1 MLSRF
6 LEYVLKLS
14 RNAELL
20 IVSGVIAFLSLALP
34 LYVIQALTRYLSNGV
49 DETLYSLTVGVL
61 IALIVEF
68 ILRQYRRKAIID
80 SVNQEQDIHETIE
93 ALSKVNFE
101 SEKLQSLTNLPAAMR
116 AVRSKLVA
124 KNIDRETYLYDLP
137 FIPVFLIIMYLL
149 SPVSVLLLIII
160 FTASFVF
167 SSSQIKLS
175 NKSQKLNMPVTALN
189 DRFETQL
196 IKNYSTLFLF
206 SNYRAQLQKFANTL
220 VLEREG
226 RLSVQSSLNL
236 DRVMRSWA
244 MNVLTVLIVFTS
256 SILVFD
262 GEMQVGSL
270 IALNILAARAYPPLA
285 NLPVTLMF
293 DAKAISS
300 VAAELGTAGSL
311 EESSHTKLI
320 SQDFSGLVEISQLGF
335 QYRSEKVAVFNS
347 LSFTFSPGSVTV
359 ITGKNATGKTT
370 LFKLLTGVI
379 QPQVGTILV
388 DGVNMSQLNNNWWR
402 QQVIAVPQEPNFFDG
417 TIMENLEAVSDKV
430 KPEEFATA
438 ISTAGLKDFL
448 DKTLNGTDSKL
459 DFPNSKFSLG
469 TRKRIALARAI
480 ISDGKFVVMDEPTE
494 GLDSDGAKVFY
505 EYLNLCIDRKKT
517 VVVLSHDPAII
528 KGASMMINLDNRPF
542 PKVIKVT

>member
-101 SEKLQSLTNLPAAMR
+101 SEKLQSLTNLPEAMR

-149 SPVSVLLLIII
+149 SPVSVLLLSII
-160 FTASFVF
+160 FTVSFVF
-167 SSSQIKLS
+167 SSSQIRLS

-417 TIMENLEAVSDKV
+417 TIMENLEAVSDKA

-448 DKTLNGTDSKL
+448 DKTLNGTESKL

>member
-6 LEYVLKLS
+6 LEYVLQVS
-14 RNAELL
+14 RNTELL
-20 IVSGVIAFLSLALP
+20 IVSAAIAVLSLALP

-61 IALIVEF
+61 ITLGIEF
-68 ILRQYRRKAIID
+68 LLRQFRRKAIAHSI
-80 SVNQEQDIHETIE
+80 NQDQDIHRSIE

-101 SEKLQSLTNLPAAMR
+101 SEKIQSIPNLPGAMR
-116 AVRSKLVA
+116 AFRSKLVA

-137 FIPVFLIIMYLL
+137 FVPVFLVIMYLL
-149 SPVSVLLLIII
+149 SPISVLILIII
-160 FTASFVF
+160 LIASFIF
-167 SSSQIKLS
+167 SLSQTRISK
-175 NKSQKLNMPVTALN
+175 KFQKLNTPITTLN
-189 DRFETQL
+189 DSFETQL
-196 IKNYSTLFLF
+196 VKNYPTLLLF
-206 SNYRAQLQKFANTL
+206 SDYQNKLQKFANNL

-226 RLSVQSSLNL
+226 KLRVQSSLNL
-236 DRVMRSWA
+236 DRIMRSWA

-256 SILVFD
+256 SLLVFD
-262 GEMQVGSL
+262 GEMQIGSL
-270 IALNILAARAYPPLA
+270 IALNILAARAYPSLA
-285 NLPVTLMF
+285 NLPNTLLF
-293 DAKAISS
+293 ETKTND
-300 VAAELGTAGSL
+300 VGAELGTYARG
-311 EESSHTKLI
+311 EGVPHAKPVPK
-320 SQDFSGLVEISQLGF
+320 DFTGLVEISQLGF
-335 QYRSEKVAVFNS
+335 QYRSEKIAVFNS
-347 LSFTFSPGSVTV
+347 LSFTFLPGSVTV
-359 ITGKNATGKTT
+359 ITGKNGMGKTT

-388 DGVNMSQLNNNWWR
+388 DGVNMFQLDNNWWR

-417 TIMENLEAVSDKV
+417 TIMENLEAVSDKA

>member
-6 LEYVLKLS
+6 LEYVLKLF
-14 RNAELL
+14 RNAEIL
-20 IVSGVIAFLSLALP
+20 IVSGVIAVLSLALP

-80 SVNQEQDIHETIE
+80 SVNEEQDIHETIE

-101 SEKLQSLTNLPAAMR
+101 SEKLQSLTNLPEAMR

-160 FTASFVF
+160 FTVSFVF
-167 SSSQIKLS
+167 SSSQIRLS
-175 NKSQKLNMPVTALN
+175 NKSQKLNMPVNALN
-189 DRFETQL
+189 DGFETQL

-206 SNYRAQLQKFANTL
+206 SNYQTQLQKFANNL

-226 RLSVQSSLNL
+226 LSVQSSLNL

-285 NLPVTLMF
+285 NLPGTLMF

-300 VAAELGTAGSL
+300 VAAELGTTGSI
-311 EESSHTKLI
+311 EEPSHTKLI

-388 DGVNMSQLNNNWWR
+388 DGVNMSQLNNWWR

-417 TIMENLEAVSDKV
+417 TIMENLEAVSDKA

-448 DKTLNGTDSKL
+448 DKTLNGTESKL

-494 GLDSDGAKVFY
+494 GLTLMELRFFM
-505 EYLNLCIDRKKT
+505 NI
-517 VVVLSHDPAII
+517 
-528 KGASMMINLDNRPF
+528 
-542 PKVIKVT
+542 

>member
-6 LEYVLKLS
+6 LEYVLQVSK
-14 RNAELL
+14 NAELL
-20 IVSGVIAFLSLALP
+20 IVSGAIAVLSLALP

-61 IALIVEF
+61 ITLVIEF
-68 ILRQYRRKAIID
+68 LLRQFRRKAIAHSI
-80 SVNQEQDIHETIE
+80 NQDVDIYRSIE

-101 SEKLQSLTNLPAAMR
+101 SEKLQSLTNLPEAMR

-160 FTASFVF
+160 FTVSFVF

-175 NKSQKLNMPVTALN
+175 NKSQKLNMPVAALN

-206 SNYRAQLQKFANTL
+206 SNYQTQLQKFANTL

-270 IALNILAARAYPPLA
+270 IALN
-285 NLPVTLMF
+285 F
-293 DAKAISS
+293 F
-300 VAAELGTAGSL
+300 AGW
-311 EESSHTKLI
+311 
-320 SQDFSGLVEISQLGF
+320 
-335 QYRSEKVAVFNS
+335 
-347 LSFTFSPGSVTV
+347 LSFWV
-359 ITGKNATGKTT
+359 
-370 LFKLLTGVI
+370 
-379 QPQVGTILV
+379 
-388 DGVNMSQLNNNWWR
+388 R
-402 QQVIAVPQEPNFFDG
+402 
-417 TIMENLEAVSDKV
+417 
-430 KPEEFATA
+430 
-438 ISTAGLKDFL
+438 GLK
-448 DKTLNGTDSKL
+448 S
-459 DFPNSKFSLG
+459 
-469 TRKRIALARAI
+469 I
-480 ISDGKFVVMDEPTE
+480 
-494 GLDSDGAKVFY
+494 
-505 EYLNLCIDRKKT
+505 
-517 VVVLSHDPAII
+517 
-528 KGASMMINLDNRPF
+528 
-542 PKVIKVT
+542 